1 MAYEEVIKQL
11 DKTKASFERQ
21 IKIAQMV
28 LDFEHTRSIATATE
42 ICDLMLQEIHE
53 NE

>member
-1 MAYEEVIKQL
+1 MKYEEQIAQL

-21 IKIAQMV
+21 IKVAHML
-28 LDFEHTRSIATATE
+28 LDFEETRSIATATE